1 MVKASIKFFVHAIH
15 LLLRNILI
23 FVFVLFL
30 ILFIWLKV
38 GIRLDKVNAAHYN
51 VNGLYIKLDKK
62 LTLIGDN
69 IVIPQS
75 ESAPSFENIDK
86 VFDTIKFIFTFFDY
100 IELKNVK
107 FNNNQLTAVFSD
119 DILYMTTNDY
129 EVAGN
134 IQRAGQK
141 FEADISLL
149 YLKED
154 NINIIG
160 KLTYD
165 FSTDDLWTQ
174 GNFDAYTIKGRF
186 FVNKVANTV
195 ECNLDS
201 DVFSDLHPL
210 INKFN
215 LEESVKV
222 WILDKVE
229 AQSYQVLNLN
239 AKGIIKDKR
248 LKMDW
253 GALKAKVLFGATK
266 IHFKENIE
274 PVLAPGLILTYR
286 DDGLYFDLQEPTYEG
301 RSLEGSKVSIV
312 NIRDANTT
320 LKLDIKLDTPFD
332 ETMQNLLK
340 SYSITMP
347 VFQESGT
354 VNGIFHADIGLKNDY
369 QDFVTD
375 INFTQGV
382 VQLAQVKLPLVEGKL
397 HYEKGFI
404 TVTNIVL
411 KDSVYEGILKGKIDL
426 KKQKADLL
434 VDAKTIQLGNEKEKF
449 FILKDQIFPV
459 ALNFKENLKLDI
471 PKFSMKITSAKEE
484 TSIQLSDLN
493 KIKMYLTHAA
503 PIEEGGNLEIKT
515 KDFKAYTFNGL
526 LKRASCVLYTNDGEC
541 ETRVPFRGT
550 LTPED
555 LEFYA
560 FGERVQYNK
569 EKSRLTIQSLNI
581 DLEKFLKIEK
591 KYAESQE
598 KKLHILGKKSNLRY
612 GQYTLL
618 TDSYDIEIQKNGDI
632 EAIGSSDGDTIK
644 FSKTKDIVSIQAL
657 RIKDKVLHPL
667 INFDGLKEGR
677 YTWKT
682 KGEPGGTMNGEI
694 MVEGGVMKDF
704 KAYNNTLA
712 FVNTLPALVSLHNP
726 GFSQKGFAIKK
737 GVVAYRMIERKKI
750 IIDSV
755 HIEGAAAT
763 IVGRGELDLENK
775 TINMDLAIQVAGQLG
790 KAVGSVPLLGYI
802 LTGEDKSITV
812 GLKITGSLDK
822 PIVKT
827 SAAKQILT
835 LPLGI
840 LKRTLESPGNIINR

>member
-1 MVKASIKFFVHAIH
+1 MVKTSIKFFVHAIH

-493 KIKMYLTHAA
+493 KIKMYLAHAA